1 MESRKDPTKMD
12 NGNDCKAVVVKGK
25 ERRKETSKDTPN
37 TSGHPNI
44 ALNNASSSTAT
55 ITDTGN
61 HKTVL
66 NNVSRR
72 KKKRRKKK
80 ASNKKPKARVQV
92 NAADAKP
99 GATIGKADLE
109 LGANV
114 STQAINHTADNWFN
128 GPGNTDKA
136 TNFGQLDHSK
146 VEAID
151 ESILNNDGRS
161 SQTKAEPEIHDKESV
176 RPATIDETLVNWE
189 HLALIIEEYFLTR
202 SSV

>member
-1 MESRKDPTKMD
+1 MESRKDPAKMD